1 MKPEAFDD
9 QIAEL
14 IEWRRDFHAHPE
26 LTFAVERT
34 AGLVAARL
42 KEMGV
47 DEVVEGVGRTGV
59 VGVIKGRTTRSGRVI
74 GLRADMDAL
83 PMQERTNLPYASK
96 VDGRMHACGHD
107 GHTTILL
114 GAARFLA
121 RNRDF
126 DGTVAVIF
134 QPAEEA
140 ESGGLE
146 MVKDGLMDRF
156 GIEKVFGLH
165 NIPKIPVGHFGIREG
180 GIMASADLFRVT
192 VTGEGSH
199 ASSPEKGIDPTIAV
213 AQIINAFQT
222 IVSRSVTSAD
232 RLVVSITQIHMGTSD
247 NIIPETA
254 ELRGTVRSLS
264 PFALQVTERRMNE
277 ICDGVRVMTGANVA
291 LTYTKDL
298 PVTFNDPDETKTAL
312 HAAVSAV
319 GPEAV
324 DANTTPIMGG
334 EDFSFML
341 AERPG
346 AFIFLGNGD
355 TAPVHNQAYDFNDEA
370 IPYGCAYFVSLVESC
385 LPIES

>member
-1 MKPEAFDD
+1 MRPELFDD
-9 QIAEL
+9 QIEKL
-14 IEWRRDFHAHPE
+14 TEWRRDFHAHPE

-42 KEMGV
+42 TEMGV
-47 DEVVEGVGRTGV
+47 DEIVEGVGRTGV
-59 VGVIKGRTTRSGRVI
+59 VGVIKGRTTQSGKVI

-83 PMQERTNLPYASK
+83 PMQERSNLSYASR

-107 GHTTILL
+107 GHTTMLL
-114 GAARFLA
+114 GAARFLV

-126 DGTVAVIF
+126 DGTVVVIF

-140 ESGGLE
+140 EGGGLA

-156 GIEKVFGLH
+156 GIEKVFGVH
-165 NIPKIPVGHFGIREG
+165 NIPKIPVGHFAICDG
-180 GIMASADLFRVT
+180 GIMASADLFKVT
-192 VTGEGSH
+192 ISGQGCH

-213 AQIINAFQT
+213 AQVINAFQT

-247 NIIPETA
+247 NIIAETA

-264 PFALQVTERRMNE
+264 PNALAVTEKRMNE
-277 ICDGVRVMTGANVA
+277 ICDGVSAMTGASVK

-298 PVTFNDPDETKTAL
+298 PVTYNDPSETKAAL
-312 HAAVSAV
+312 KAAASVV
-319 GPEAV
+319 GPEAI

-346 AFIFLGNGD
+346 AFMFIGNGD
-355 TAPVHNQAYDFNDEA
+355 SAPVHNQTYDFNDEA
-370 IPYGCAYFVSLVESC
+370 IAYGCAYFVSLVEGY
-385 LPIES
+385 LPLKA